1 MSTLVITT
9 FSEDGYHLYGKK
21 LIETW
26 CRYWPTEGYTLR
38 IYAEHNLHVD
48 DPRVEIINL
57 NDVSPKLL
65 AFKDSCETKMSL
77 LEINKANR
85 KSRNK
90 ILKTMKWCHKV
101 YAIDHAL
108 HSGHKFVIFLDGDT
122 YTKNTVEPGILESLS
137 TRTLFSVHFEKLQGM
152 AHYETGLIIFNTHHR
167 QSSDLKEHLTSAYDS
182 GEIFELPKSW
192 DGFWF
197 AVLHSRRGYE
207 VKDLAEGKFRGV
219 FTNPVVSPILV
230 HLAGN
235 DKYEG
240 KGFNTFSGK
249 KNIPKLIDI

>member
-1 MSTLVITT
+1 METLVVTT
-9 FSEDGYHLYGKK
+9 FSEDGYHLYGKT

-26 CRYWPTEGYTLR
+26 CQYWPATGYTLR
-38 IYAEHNLHVD
+38 IYAEHDLHVD

-57 NDVSPKLL
+57 NHVSTKLL
-65 AFKDSCETKMSL
+65 AFKESCETKLSL
-77 LEINKANR
+77 LEINKR
-85 KSRNK
+85 TKKSRNK

-122 YTKNTVEPGILESLS
+122 YTKNTVAPGILESLS
-137 TRTLFSVHFEKLQGM
+137 TRTLFSVHFEKFPGRVV
-152 AHYETGLIIFNTHHR
+152 HYDTGLIIFNTQHH
-167 QSSDLKEHLTSAYDS
+167 QATDLKEHLTSAYDS
-182 GEIFELPKSW
+182 GEIFEFPKSW

-197 AVLHSRRGYE
+197 AILHKRRGYE
-207 VKDLAEGKFRGV
+207 VKDLADGSFRGV
-219 FTNPVVSPILV
+219 FTNPIVSKILV
-230 HLAGN
+230 HLVGN

-249 KNIPKLIDI
+249 KIVSETS